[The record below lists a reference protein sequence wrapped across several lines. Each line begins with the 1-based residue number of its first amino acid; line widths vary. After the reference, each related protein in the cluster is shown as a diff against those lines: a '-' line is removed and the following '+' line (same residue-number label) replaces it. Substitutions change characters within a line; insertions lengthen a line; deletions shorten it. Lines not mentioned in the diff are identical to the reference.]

1 MTQLFTSL
9 RTYGFVAILLL
20 SATVLGLAAYLAS
33 VFLPNLHQDFTIFA
47 IIIPSLTII
56 SFLVILSWSQPR
68 FDVVFLFVL
77 GVLWLTMG
85 AWSADILGGTQ
96 CDALGGQKV
105 PTKDGSISAKSY
117 CYEMRVIE
125 AFSWMLFSLFVIF
138 LWILISLTTRA
149 QALGRPYAWSEP
161 IVELPWFGQW
171 PGWSEGENGGGYAY
185 PAGSYPGT
193 PYRGGGQMPMGYG
206 GQPATVMS
214 GGYVVQQNPGHSVV
228 IQPGANGQAPV
239 ITQVPG
245 IVSSG

>member
-1 MTQLFTSL
+1 MTQLFTTL

-20 SATVLGLAAYLAS
+20 SATVLGISAYLAS
-33 VFLPNLHQDFTIFA
+33 VFLPNLHRDFTIFG
-47 IIIPSLTII
+47 IVVPSLTIV
-56 SFLVILSWSQPR
+56 SFLIILSWSQPR
-68 FDVVFLFVL
+68 VDVVFLFIL
-77 GVLWLTMG
+77 GVLWLAMG
-85 AWSADILGGTQ
+85 AWSADIMGNTQ
-96 CDALGGQKV
+96 CDSLSGTV
-105 PTKDGSISAKSY
+105 PTKDGSISARSY

-125 AFSWMLFSLFVIF
+125 AFSWMLFALFVIF

-161 IVELPWFGQW
+161 IIELPWFGQW
-171 PGWSEGENGGGYAY
+171 PGWMEGESGGGYAY

-193 PYRGGGQMPMGYG
+193 PYQGQMPMGYG
-206 GQPATVMS
+206 GQPGQAMG

-245 IVSSG
+245 MVSNV